1 MKRIFLFLS
10 SFIIAVGAA
19 GAIYVLATGNA
30 DTLREKLRPGTEVAN
45 EAEPA
50 APVDAAPLLEQATDY
65 FLGVNGVEQ
74 SDEKGAALVKQAAD
88 ANNQRA
94 IGLLGTLYLGGIGV
108 EQDMDTAAKWLALS
122 NDIEGQELAAN
133 LLNFQSIVSKLP
145 PEEKEKQIEAAN
157 ASAKVEVRAS
167 FIQALQELRA
177 QKENTSTTAAV
188 DETAPAEGTA
198 MEALPENAM
207 EALPEEDSAEEVVT
221 EESIAPTSDIGD
233 NEIPAEDDATGIDGM
248 EAMEGRE
255 APPSAA
261 E

>member
-10 SFIIAVGAA
+10 SFIIAVAA
-19 GAIYVLATGNA
+19 VGTIYVLATGNTDSLRDKPRPATVTA
-30 DTLREKLRPGTEVAN
+30 DT
-45 EAEPA
+45 AEPA
-50 APVDAAPLLEQATDY
+50 TVVDAAALLEQATDY
-65 FLGVNGVEQ
+65 FLGVNGAEQ
-74 SDEKGAALVKQAAD
+74 SDEKGAVLVHQAAD
-88 ANNQRA
+88 AGNQRA

-108 EQDMDTAAKWLALS
+108 EQDMDEAAKWLALS

-145 PEEKEKQIEAAN
+145 PEEKEKQIQAAN

-177 QKENTSTTAAV
+177 QKENAATA
-188 DETAPAEGTA
+188 ETAPAEGTA
-198 MEALPENAM
+198 MEALPEEEIAP
-207 EALPEEDSAEEVVT
+207 EAVT
-221 EESIAPTSDIGD
+221 EDNIAPTSDIGD
-233 NEIPAEDDATGIDGM
+233 DAIQAEDDATGIDGM